1 MIAYVAQGIGLGFG
15 GAVQPGPFQTY
26 VISQTLKNGWRR
38 TLITALAPLISD
50 GPIIFLVLVVLT
62 QLPPLLLRLLHI
74 AGGLFLAILAWNAFR
89 RWRRPSSGEQ
99 LFDRS
104 RGRSLLGAVVMN
116 FLSPGPYIY
125 WSLVAG
131 PTFLSGWRSA
141 PASGVGFLAGFYCTL
156 VATFAAIVLLFGRA
170 RQLGNRV
177 TRSLLGI
184 AAIAFAAFAVYQLKL
199 GLLP

>member
-1 MIAYVAQGIGLGFG
+1 MIAYLAQGVGLGFG

-26 VISQTLKNGWRR
+26 VIAQTLKNGWRR

-50 GPIIFLVLVVLT
+50 GPIIVLVLLVLN
-62 QLPPLLLRLLHI
+62 QVPPLMLRLLHI
-74 AGGLFLAILAWNAFR
+74 AGGLFLGFLAYTAFR
-89 RWRRPSSGEQ
+89 RWRQASPPRQVFDQSSG
-99 LFDRS
+99 
-104 RGRSLLGAVVMN
+104 RGLLGAVIMN

-131 PTFLSGWRSA
+131 PIFLTGWRSA
-141 PASGVGFLAGFYCTL
+141 PACGIGFLVGFYGTL

-170 RQLGNRV
+170 RHLGDRA
-177 TRSLLGI
+177 TRAMLGVS
-184 AAIAFAAFAVYQLKL
+184 ALAFACFALYQLKL